1 MDGQPTSI
9 KDIPRNVL
17 LALGMVLIAGVFIAT
32 LCTKNERGLY
42 EASVTINGQGKIPYA
57 PDMAVV
63 NLGVQID
70 KAGTAQQALTSLNTT
85 IEKVIPAIVA
95 LGIAREDIETMN
107 YSLYPNYDYV
117 DGITRPSGYNANQQ
131 LVVKVRDIAE
141 AEDTVS
147 RVIAEASRMGANQ
160 VNGITFEASN
170 LEELK
175 QQGLLAAIEDAK
187 SKAEDTARRAGVE
200 LDEIIG
206 WSENPIS
213 VPGYPPY
220 YYGEGGMGG
229 GGMPSLP
236 AGTKEII
243 VQVGLIYS
251 LED

>member
-1 MDGQPTSI
+1 MEGQNIVSR
-9 KDIPRNVL
+9 DIPRNVVVV
-17 LALGMVLIAGVFIAT
+17 LGMVLVAGAFVAV
-32 LCTKNERGLY
+32 LCQNSINQTQGQ
-42 EASVTINGQGKIPYA
+42 VTINGQGKVDYA

-70 KAGTAQQALTSLNTT
+70 KAATAQLALSELNTT
-85 IEKVIPAIVA
+85 IERVIPALIA

-117 DGITRPSGYNANQQ
+117 EGVSRPSGYNANQQ
-131 LVVKVRDIAE
+131 LVVKVRTIAD
-141 AEDTVS
+141 AEGIVS
-147 RVIAEASRMGANQ
+147 RVIAEASKNGANQ

-187 SKAEDTARRAGVE
+187 SKAEATATQAGVE
-200 LDEIIG
+200 LDKIIG
-206 WSENPIS
+206 WVENPIS
-213 VPGYPPY
+213 VPGLPPY
-220 YYGEGGMGG
+220 YEMGG
-229 GGMPSLP
+229 GGAGLQALP

-251 LED
+251 IED